1 MATSK
6 SALAGKSTST
16 SPQILRE
23 DQKESLNQDIH
34 RRISEH
40 AFQIYESSGRDHGNH
55 HAHWLEAE
63 SKILQHGL
71 EVRESGSWLSVNASL
86 PDVSGEDVQVCVEPN
101 RIIVHAEKTE
111 ATKNPESHEQ
121 GLTQHELFLAEDLNV
136 EVDPSTASVT
146 FKDQKLTL
154 MVKKR
159 YPVTAESHAE
169 RAGN

>member
-6 SALAGKSTST
+6 SALSGKSGSN
-16 SPQILRE
+16 SPKILRE
-23 DQKESLNQDIH
+23 DEKETLNHTIH
-34 RRISEH
+34 RRISEC
-40 AFQIYESSGRDHGNH
+40 AFQIYESSGRTQGNH

-71 EVRESGSWLSVNASL
+71 EVRESGSWLSINASL
-86 PDVSGEDVQVCVEPN
+86 PDISGEDVQVCVEPN
-101 RIIVHAEKTE
+101 RVIVHSEKTE
-111 ATKNPESHEQ
+111 ATKNPESDEH

-136 EVDPSTASVT
+136 EVDPSTASVS

-159 YPVTAESHAE
+159 YPATAESHAA

>member
-6 SALAGKSTST
+6 SALAGKSSST
-16 SPQILRE
+16 SPKILRE
-23 DQKESLNQDIH
+23 DEKETLNQAIH

-40 AFQIYESSGRDHGNH
+40 AFGLYESSGRAHGNH
-55 HAHWLEAE
+55 HAHWQEAE

-101 RIIVHAEKTE
+101 RVIVHAEKTE
-111 ATKNPESHEQ
+111 ETKNPESHEQ
-121 GLTQHELFLAEDLNV
+121 GLTQHELFLLEDLNV
-136 EVDPSTASVT
+136 EVDPSTASVS

-159 YPVTAESHAE
+159 YPATTDSHAA